1 MFEVKTHNYG
11 HDLPFYAL
19 PYRTHTGSIMFPPN
33 VWGYYMRDHVIA
45 AYKHFDTFMGME
57 RLIDGRVYRNP
68 PEIEIVRA
76 WLFKPAID
84 HKPLGFARMLFD
96 YRAKLV
102 KADKNDS
109 RGQVIKLDIN
119 AMYGKMAQRIGRK
132 GQPPKYAS
140 LWYAAAITAGTQ
152 RQLMEAALTNPDAIV
167 AFATDGIYS
176 IAPLSVSIP
185 AEKTLGKWEMEKGN
199 GGSFIQSGVYTVHL
213 LDKEGVVK
221 VKAKSRGFT
230 PDNAEKKEGENYK
243 DVLDRTLRQTIPAL
257 WASGDDAYSFP
268 YQQYINLGLSVQSG
282 SETGLIGCWRLSP
295 RKLQLNTM
303 SNKRILPG
311 EAKINATKK
320 TGQEYKLT
328 NKEIKLRESRAN
340 KLIALP
346 VMPIIPEPTK
356 ISGKSSID
364 WLDEKTRLERIEV
377 DDQDNVMA
385 GLN

>member
-1 MFEVKTHNYG
+1 
-11 HDLPFYAL
+11 LPFYAL
-19 PYRTHTGSIMFPPN
+19 PYRTHTGSIMFPPH

-45 AYKHFDTFMGME
+45 AYKHYDTFMSLE
-57 RLIDGRVYRNP
+57 RLTDGRIYRNG

-76 WLFKPAID
+76 WIFKPASEF
-84 HKPLGFARMLFD
+84 KPLGFARGMFD
-96 YRAKLV
+96 YRTALIKV
-102 KADKNDS
+102 DKKDS
-109 RGQVIKLDIN
+109 RGQVIKLNIN

-132 GQPPKYAS
+132 GEPPKYAS

-176 IAPLSVSIP
+176 TEPLDVDIP
-185 AEKTLGKWEMEKGN
+185 AVKTLGKWEMEKGD

-213 LDKEGVVK
+213 LDEEGKVK

-230 PDNAEKKEGENYK
+230 PDNTEMREGETYK
-243 DVLDRTLRQTIPAL
+243 DVLDRTLRETIPAK
-257 WASGDDAYSFP
+257 WASGDDAYFFP
-268 YQQYINLGLSVQSG
+268 YQQYINLGLSVQAG
-282 SETGLIGCWRLSP
+282 NETGLIGCWRLSP

-346 VMPIIPEPTK
+346 VMPLIPGPTE

-377 DDQDNVMA
+377 EDQDNVMA